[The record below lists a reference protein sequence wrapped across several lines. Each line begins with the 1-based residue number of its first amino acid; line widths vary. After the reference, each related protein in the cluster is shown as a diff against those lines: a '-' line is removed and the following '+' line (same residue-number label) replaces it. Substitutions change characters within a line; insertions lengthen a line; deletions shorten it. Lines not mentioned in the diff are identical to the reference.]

1 MKVRGV
7 NDFSPAFVHPDRF
20 VDSLTVRTVTVTA
33 GIVMEFQM
41 TAVRTLGN
49 VNTQSVRLTVHD
61 ISYSSEGKKIDF
73 GKYIVL
79 NSFDEEETN
88 VNIDKRI
95 ISYEFLKDKFAIL
108 FKVFLEAMNNPQVFQ
123 YPPFT

>member
-1 MKVRGV
+1 MRKGKDHMKVRGV

-61 ISYSSEGKKIDF
+61 SSGSFFLDIRLERTRSTVIRIRRVPDLVYF
-73 GKYIVL
+73 G
-79 NSFDEEETN
+79 
-88 VNIDKRI
+88 I
-95 ISYEFLKDKFAIL
+95 IHVRHLPSCQKG
-108 FKVFLEAMNNPQVFQ
+108 
-123 YPPFT
+123 